1 MFHNLV
7 KLYSMKLRQDKYCMV
22 VLRVAASLLLLGG
35 MLLISASVFL
45 ALRLWCF
52 DVLNHS
58 Y

>member
-1 MFHNLV
+1 MFRNLV
-7 KLYSMKLRQDKYCMV
+7 KLYSMNCMV

-52 DVLNHS
+52 DVLSHS

>member
-1 MFHNLV
+1 
-7 KLYSMKLRQDKYCMV
+7 MV

-52 DVLNHS
+52 DVLSHS